1 MRATPGKGARYYQSR
16 TTPSIDLTAPPRL
29 HLLSQQVKRP
39 ISACCRIPIQ
49 RVFPRSM
56 ARTFHPDQ
64 TQSTLF
70 AALLA
75 AADEFGSDKI
85 ILEDAERTPLTFKKL
100 ILASLVLGAKIARET
115 ERNETVGVLLPNSV
129 GLTATLFGLNA
140 YNRVGAILNFTAGK
154 KQLVSALRT
163 GQIRT
168 VLTSRRFIEMG
179 KLEDLIA
186 ALAEVEWKQGQK
198 VRIVALEDLR
208 NSIGT
213 LDKVSGAIRAAFARA
228 LHRPSPADPQA
239 PAVVLFTSGTEGEPK
254 GVVLTNAN
262 LLANAYQMLDHMR
275 SLLGVGEVV
284 FNPLPMFHSFGL
296 TAGTLTPLLG
306 GVKVVLYPSPLH
318 YRQIPKFIRRMK
330 ATVLYATDTFLA
342 GYHRASEADDLA
354 SLRYVIAGA
363 ERIKPQTRK
372 LWATNNTEILEGYGA
387 TECSPVISVN
397 QPEANRAG
405 SVGRLLPG
413 ISARLQP
420 VSGITEGGRLFV
432 RGPNVMAGYLLP
444 EQRGVLVP
452 PPDDWHDTG
461 DIVTLDDD
469 YLTIRGRAK
478 RFAKIGGE
486 MVSLAAIEGLATGL
500 WNDAQHVALSL
511 PDPRKG
517 EQLVLVTDK
526 PDAVK
531 EALQAHA
538 RKEGFP
544 ELWIPKT
551 ILIVEAVPVL
561 GSGKVDLAAT
571 QKLALQA
578 HAPQ

>member
-1 MRATPGKGARYYQSR
+1 
-16 TTPSIDLTAPPRL
+16 
-29 HLLSQQVKRP
+29 
-39 ISACCRIPIQ
+39 
-49 RVFPRSM
+49 M
-56 ARTFHPDQ
+56 ARIFHPDQ
-64 TQSTLF
+64 TQTTLF

-75 AADEFGSDKI
+75 AAHEFGSDKI

-100 ILASLVLGAKIARET
+100 VLASLVLGAKIARET

-140 YNRVGAILNFTAGK
+140 FHRVGAILNFTAGK

-168 VLTSRRFIEMG
+168 VLTSRRFVEMG

-213 LDKVSGAIRAAFARA
+213 LDKVAGAIRAAFARA
-228 LHRPSPADPQA
+228 LHRPSAAGPQA

-262 LLANAYQMLDHMR
+262 LLANAYQMLDHM
-275 SLLGVGEVV
+275 STVLGADDVA

-296 TAGTLTPLLG
+296 TAGTLTPLLQ
-306 GVKVVLYPSPLH
+306 GVKVALYPSPLH
-318 YRQIPKFIRRMK
+318 YRQIPKFIRRNE
-330 ATVLYATDTFLA
+330 ATILFATDTFLA
-342 GYHRASEADDLA
+342 GYYRAAEADDLA
-354 SLRYVIAGA
+354 TLRYVIAGA
-363 ERIKPQTRK
+363 ERIKPQTRQ
-372 LWATNNTEILEGYGA
+372 LWSANNTEILEGYGA
-387 TECSPVISVN
+387 TECSPVVAVN
-397 QPEANRAG
+397 QPDANRAG

-413 ISARLQP
+413 ISARLEP

-444 EQRGVLVP
+444 EQPGVLVP
-452 PPDDWHDTG
+452 PPGDWHDTG
-461 DIVTLDDD
+461 DIVTLDDG

-486 MVSLAAIEGLATGL
+486 MVSLAAIEGLAAGL
-500 WNDAQHVALSL
+500 WDDAQHVVLSL

-526 PDAVK
+526 HDAVK

-538 RKEGFP
+538 RTEGFP
-544 ELWIPKT
+544 ELWIPKI

-561 GSGKVDLAAT
+561 GSGKVDMAAT
-571 QKLALQA
+571 QKLALKS
-578 HAPQ
+578 HALQ

>member
-1 MRATPGKGARYYQSR
+1 
-16 TTPSIDLTAPPRL
+16 
-29 HLLSQQVKRP
+29 
-39 ISACCRIPIQ
+39 
-49 RVFPRSM
+49 M

-64 TQSTLF
+64 TQTTLF

-75 AADEFGSDKI
+75 AAHEFGSDKF

-100 ILASLVLGAKIARET
+100 VLASLVLGSKIARET
-115 ERNETVGVLLPNSV
+115 ERGENVGVLLPNSV

-140 YNRVGAILNFTAGK
+140 FQRVGAILNFTAGK

-163 GQIRT
+163 GQVRR

-179 KLEDLIA
+179 KLEELVA
-186 ALAEVEWKQGQK
+186 ALSEVEWKPGHK
-198 VRIVALEDLR
+198 VRIVALEDVR

-213 LDKVSGAIRAAFARA
+213 LDKIIGAVRAALARA
-228 LHRPSPADPQA
+228 LHRPSAADSHA

-262 LLANAYQMLDHMR
+262 VLANAYQMLDHMTE
-275 SLLGVGEVV
+275 LLTADQVV

-306 GVKVVLYPSPLH
+306 GLKVALYPSPLH
-318 YRQIPKFIRRMK
+318 YRQIPKFIRRTN

-342 GYHRASEADDLA
+342 GYHRAAEADDLA
-354 SLRYVIAGA
+354 KLRYVIAGA
-363 ERIKPQTRK
+363 ERIKPQTREH
-372 LWATNNTEILEGYGA
+372 WATNNTDILEGYGA
-387 TECSPVISVN
+387 TECSPVVAVN
-397 QPEANRAG
+397 QPSANRAG
-405 SVGRLLPG
+405 TVGRLLPG
-413 ISARLQP
+413 ISARLEP
-420 VSGITEGGRLFV
+420 VSGINEGGRLFV

-444 EQRGVLVP
+444 EQPGVLVP
-452 PPDDWHDTG
+452 PPGDWHDTG
-461 DIVTLDDD
+461 DIVSIDDG

-486 MVSLAAIEGLATGL
+486 MVSLAAIEGLASGL
-500 WNDAQHVALSL
+500 WDDAQHVALSV

-526 PDAVK
+526 PDAIK
-531 EALQAHA
+531 DALQAYA

-544 ELWIPKT
+544 ELWIPKS
-551 ILIVEAVPVL
+551 ILIVEAIPVL

-571 QKLALQA
+571 HKLALQV
-578 HAPQ
+578 HARL

>member
-1 MRATPGKGARYYQSR
+1 
-16 TTPSIDLTAPPRL
+16 
-29 HLLSQQVKRP
+29 
-39 ISACCRIPIQ
+39 
-49 RVFPRSM
+49 M
-56 ARTFHPDQ
+56 ARIFHPDQ
-64 TQSTLF
+64 TQTTLF

-75 AADEFGSDKI
+75 AAHEFGSDKI

-115 ERNETVGVLLPNSV
+115 ERNENVGVLLPNSV
-129 GLTATLFGLNA
+129 GLTATVFGLNA
-140 YNRVGAILNFTAGK
+140 FHRVGAILNFTAGK

-179 KLEDLIA
+179 KLDDVIA

-208 NSIGT
+208 NKIGT
-213 LDKVSGAIRAAFARA
+213 LDKVSGAIRAVFART
-228 LHRPSPADPQA
+228 LYRPSPADPQA

-275 SLLGVGEVV
+275 ALLGPNDVG

-318 YRQIPKFIRRMK
+318 YRQIPKFIRRTR
-330 ATVLYATDTFLA
+330 ATILYATDTFLA
-342 GYHRASEADDLA
+342 GYHRAAEAGDLA

-363 ERIKPQTRK
+363 ERIKPQTRE
-372 LWATNNTEILEGYGA
+372 LWSAHNIGILEGYGA
-387 TECSPVISVN
+387 TECSPVIAVN
-397 QPEANRAG
+397 QPDNNRAG
-405 SVGRLLPG
+405 TVGRLLPG
-413 ISARLQP
+413 ISARLEP
-420 VSGITEGGRLFV
+420 VPGIPEGGRLFV

-444 EQRGVLVP
+444 EQPGVLVP

-469 YLTIRGRAK
+469 YVTIRGRAK

-486 MVSLAAIEGLATGL
+486 MVSLAAIEGLAADL
-500 WNDAQHVALSL
+500 WDDAQHVVLSL

-531 EALQAHA
+531 EVLQAHA

-571 QKLALQA
+571 EKLALQS
-578 HAPQ
+578 HTLQ

>member
-1 MRATPGKGARYYQSR
+1 
-16 TTPSIDLTAPPRL
+16 
-29 HLLSQQVKRP
+29 
-39 ISACCRIPIQ
+39 
-49 RVFPRSM
+49 M

-75 AADEFGSDKI
+75 AARQYGSNKI

-100 ILASLVLGAKIARET
+100 ILASLVLGAKIARDT
-115 ERNETVGVLLPNSV
+115 EHGETVGVLLPNSI

-140 YNRVGAILNFTAGK
+140 FHRVGAILNFTAGK
-154 KQLVSALRT
+154 KQLVSALKT
-163 GQIRT
+163 GRIRT
-168 VLTSRRFIEMG
+168 ILTSRRFIEMG
-179 KLEDLIA
+179 KLEDLVA
-186 ALAEVEWKQGQK
+186 ALSEVEWKQGQK
-198 VRIVALEDLR
+198 VRIVALEDVR
-208 NSIGT
+208 NNIGT
-213 LDKVSGAIRAAFARA
+213 LDKVGGAVRAAFAKV
-228 LHRPSPADPQA
+228 LYRPSSADPRA

-262 LLANAYQMLDHMR
+262 VLANAYQMLDHMR
-275 SLLGVGEVV
+275 ALLGADEIV

-306 GVKVVLYPSPLH
+306 GVKVALYPSPLH
-318 YRQIPKFIRRMK
+318 YRQIPKFIRHTN
-330 ATVLYATDTFLA
+330 ATVLYATDTFLT
-342 GYHRASEADDLA
+342 GYHRAAEAGDLV

-363 ERIKPQTRK
+363 ERIKPQTRE
-372 LWATNNTEILEGYGA
+372 LWSANNTEILEGYGA
-387 TECSPVISVN
+387 TECSPVVSVN
-397 QPEANRAG
+397 QPNANRAG
-405 SVGRLLPG
+405 TVGRLLPG
-413 ISARLQP
+413 ISARLEP
-420 VSGITEGGRLFV
+420 VPGIHEGGRLFV

-444 EQRGVLVP
+444 KQPGVLVP
-452 PPDDWHDTG
+452 PPGDWHDTG

-486 MVSLAAIEGLATGL
+486 MVSLAAIEGLAAGL
-500 WNDAQHVALSL
+500 WDDAQHVALSL

-526 PDAVK
+526 PDAAK

-544 ELWIPKT
+544 ELWIPKA
-551 ILIVEAVPVL
+551 ILIVKAVPVL

-578 HAPQ
+578 HASR